1 MRAQRSGIIVNVSSG
16 AGLVGFPILSGYA
29 SSKFALEGLCESLS
43 YEIEQFDI
51 RIVLIEPGCVKTN
64 FVNRIVV
71 AKKASNSNSSYSNL
85 LKKFQSSYGSA
96 MQHAPPPEKIAK
108 VILEIITNENPKF
121 RYTVGEDINMLMDAR
136 KKMSDLEFHK
146 LMVQTLL

>member
-1 MRAQRSGIIVNVSSG
+1 VNHS
-16 AGLVGFPILSGYA
+16 
-29 SSKFALEGLCESLS
+29 C
-43 YEIEQFDI
+43 EIEQFDI

-64 FVNRIVV
+64 FVNRTVV

-121 RYTVGEDINMLMDAR
+121 RYIVGEDINMLMDAR
-136 KKMSDLEFHK
+136 KKCLILEFHK

>member
-1 MRAQRSGIIVNVSSG
+1 
-16 AGLVGFPILSGYA
+16 
-29 SSKFALEGLCESLS
+29 
-43 YEIEQFDI
+43 
-51 RIVLIEPGCVKTN
+51 
-64 FVNRIVV
+64 
-71 AKKASNSNSSYSNL
+71 
-85 LKKFQSSYGSA
+85 